1 MNLNSV
7 IAENLKRLRLERN
20 LSLGQLAELSE
31 VSKVMIS
38 QIEKGDSNP
47 TINTIWKIAKGLNV
61 PYTVLIDKHE
71 STTSVIQK
79 SDAKEQVSEDGTYRV
94 YCYYGNTPNRNFEL
108 FLLQLD
114 SGASYTSVGHSE
126 KSQEYIVVLEGE
138 LALLTNNENYSLSAD
153 DSICFSSS
161 TPHTYKSCGKI
172 TLKAMV
178 INFYPIW

>member
-1 MNLNSV
+1 M

-38 QIEKGDSNP
+38 QIEKGDTNP

-61 PYTVLIDKHE
+61 PYTLLIDKHE
-71 STTSVIQK
+71 NSASIVKKT
-79 SDAKEQVSEDGTYRV
+79 DAKEQISEDGTYRV

-108 FLLQLD
+108 FLLQMD
-114 SGASYTSVGHSE
+114 SGATYTSVGHSE
-126 KSQEYIVVLEGE
+126 KSQEYITVLDGE
-138 LALLTNNENYSLSAD
+138 LILSINDENYSLINE
-153 DSICFSSS
+153 DSICFSSA
-161 TPHTYKSCGKI
+161 TPHTYKNCGKT

-178 INFYPIW
+178 INFYPI

>member
-38 QIEKGDSNP
+38 QIEKGDTNP

-71 STTSVIQK
+71 NPTSIVK
-79 SDAKEQVSEDGTYRV
+79 KEDTKEQISEDGTYRV

-108 FLLQLD
+108 FLLKLD
-114 SGASYTSVGHSE
+114 SGSTYTSVGHSE
-126 KSQEYIVVLEGE
+126 KSQEYITVLEGE
-138 LALLTNNENYSLSAD
+138 LILSINDENYSLGVE
-153 DSICFSSS
+153 DSICFSSA
-161 TPHTYKSCGKI
+161 TPHTYKSCGKT

-178 INFYPIW
+178 INFYPI